1 MAMTTIE
8 ETSCV
13 RFKPILTP
21 WSDSHWIH
29 ITNKDGVRE
38 CVHDTAVNGSSTLEI
53 VMTMG
58 IECMQR
64 RDILH
69 LLMHALGF
77 NDEITHPQRDQYV
90 RVLWDN
96 INPAYRP
103 LFRIRYEEFSS
114 RQTEYD
120 PMSIMH
126 FHDRAFTMN
135 GQATIQPLIPGL
147 VINPSWELSPLD
159 KMKLRLMF
167 GHECNR
173 REVNDLLDS
182 CKNAIHNE
190 KGGHSKNEA
199 NEDDSDYD
207 AEVDNDIKEE
217 VSEQKE
223 EVDEQQEEEDASK
236 YKNLE
241 SLGETEKPAVEDKF
255 KNLDYVETEKPAVRE
270 ATIIV

>member
-1 MAMTTIE
+1 M
-8 ETSCV
+8 
-13 RFKPILTP
+13 
-21 WSDSHWIH
+21 
-29 ITNKDGVRE
+29 
-38 CVHDTAVNGSSTLEI
+38 
-53 VMTMG
+53 
-58 IECMQR
+58 
-64 RDILH
+64 
-69 LLMHALGF
+69 
-77 NDEITHPQRDQYV
+77 
-90 RVLWDN
+90 
-96 INPAYRP
+96 
-103 LFRIRYEEFSS
+103 
-114 RQTEYD
+114 
-120 PMSIMH
+120 
-126 FHDRAFTMN
+126 
-135 GQATIQPLIPGL
+135 
-147 VINPSWELSPLD
+147 INPSWELSPLD

-223 EVDEQQEEEDASK
+223 EVDEQQGEEDASK

-255 KNLDYVETEKPAVRE
+255 KNLESFETEKPAIEDKFKNLDYVETEKPAVRE
-270 ATIIV
+270 ATTIV